1 MAKSNLFLLMLLTAT
16 MFSFVSCENDEE
28 NGSSDGFYTFVENE
42 IEVFKNNVPLL
53 LEINSSKNLSD
64 VTLFIDSIQVPYTF
78 IKRTDKDYYLE
89 FSLPE
94 SLPSLTEVNIVQKNK
109 NREKQGPKLRVGIIF
124 SPSLFGNASIG
135 IQNMAIIPAEDGQI
149 FTVSRGIALNP
160 FKKVTFKTSGINTD
174 YRPVIDYVFGSDIQ
188 LPNSLDNKEPVIIVA
203 GRRLGVD
210 LRDNATYFYSSYED
224 SGHYLM
230 QEYAGHA
237 DFLGSGYYQQNF
249 TAAITD
255 LCVDATLNNIYVIEE
270 DKPNCIQKMSAIQAA
285 AIWAGSAGQS
295 GSIDGVGTDARFENV
310 VGMQRDN
317 NNNLYVAQKN
327 VIRKVTPDGTVATLR
342 AFEFQEILAFAVA
355 PDNKIYVLDAKNRSR
370 LTIIDADR
378 SKTFSG
384 RILHPINKGSGLD
397 INTNNMAVSSD
408 GTVYFRNYDS
418 GGKNSSL
425 SVLIPN

>member
-1 MAKSNLFLLMLLTAT
+1 MAKSNLFLLLLLTAT

-42 IEVFKNNVPLL
+42 IEVFKNNIPIL
-53 LEINSSKNLSD
+53 LEINGSKNLSD

-78 IKRTDKDYYLE
+78 IKRTDKDHYLQ

-94 SLPSLTEVNIVQKNK
+94 SLPSLKEVNIVQKNK
-109 NREKQGPKLRVGIIF
+109 NKEKQGLKLRIGITF
-124 SPSLFGNASIG
+124 SPSLFGNPSIG
-135 IQNMAIIPAEDGQI
+135 IQNMAIIPAENGQI
-149 FTVSRGIALNP
+149 FTVSRGMVLDP
-160 FKKVTFKTSGINTD
+160 FKKVTFKTSGINTN
-174 YRPVIDYVFGSDIQ
+174 YRPDIDYVFGSDIE
-188 LPNSLDNKEPVIIVA
+188 LPNSLDNKEPVIIA
-203 GRRLGVD
+203 TGRRLGVD
-210 LRDNATYFYSSYED
+210 LRDNTTYFYSSYED
-224 SGHYLM
+224 SGHYLI
-230 QEYAGHA
+230 QEFAGHA
-237 DFLGSGYYQQNF
+237 DFLGSGYYRQNF

-255 LCVDATLNNIYVIEE
+255 LCVDATLDNIYIIEE
-270 DKPNCIQKMSAIQAA
+270 DKPNCIQKMSALQAPV
-285 AIWAGSAGQS
+285 IWAGSAGQS
-295 GSIDGVGTDARFENV
+295 GSIDGVGTNARFENV

-317 NNNLYVAQKN
+317 NNLYVAQKN
-327 VIRKVTPDGTVATLR
+327 VIRKITPDGTVSTLS

-355 PDNKIYVLDAKNRSR
+355 PDNKIYVLDAKDRSK
-370 LTIIDADR
+370 LIIIDADR

-384 RILHPINKGSGLD
+384 RILHPINKGNGLD